1 MKIDFDYL
9 SPDIRTLRYA
19 ISGLLCDSFTI
30 QDMTEEELDIIWEE
44 GNDSNQVICIFREDK
59 RHRPRKRLPIQ
70 GGAYGNGDAF
80 RHPLPRGIAKVE

>member
-44 GNDSNQVICIFREDK
+44 GNDSNS
-59 RHRPRKRLPIQ
+59 
-70 GGAYGNGDAF
+70 
-80 RHPLPRGIAKVE
+80 